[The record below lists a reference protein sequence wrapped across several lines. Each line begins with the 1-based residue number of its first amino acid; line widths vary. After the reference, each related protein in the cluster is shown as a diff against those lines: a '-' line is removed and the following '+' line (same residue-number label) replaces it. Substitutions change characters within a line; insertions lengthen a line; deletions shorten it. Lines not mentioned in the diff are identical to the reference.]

1 VNLPISLIG
10 KDWYISRK
18 YEQQMKPFMNGSY
31 RSFEP
36 RDETG
41 IAVSMFGE
49 KLILCDG
56 IPFNN
61 RPIRVLGDVSTV
73 PIDVNKTPEL

>member
-1 VNLPISLIG
+1 
-10 KDWYISRK
+10 
-18 YEQQMKPFMNGSY
+18 MKLCMNGSY

-41 IAVSMFGE
+41 IAVSMLGK
-49 KLILCDG
+49 KLILWDG

-61 RPIRVLGDVSTV
+61 RSIRVLGDVST
-73 PIDVNKTPEL
+73 ISIHGNKTQELLEVAKQCIEHLLNVRPHFC

>member
-1 VNLPISLIG
+1 MRSSI
-10 KDWYISRK
+10 
-18 YEQQMKPFMNGSY
+18 NGNY

-41 IAVSMFGE
+41 IAVSMLGK
-49 KLILCDG
+49 KLILWDG

-61 RPIRVLGDVSTV
+61 RSIREFGDVSTV
-73 PIDVNKTPEL
+73 SIHGN

>member
-1 VNLPISLIG
+1 
-10 KDWYISRK
+10 
-18 YEQQMKPFMNGSY
+18 MKPCMNGSY

-41 IAVSMFGE
+41 IAVSMLGK
-49 KLILCDG
+49 KLILWDG

-61 RPIRVLGDVSTV
+61 RSIRELGDVSTV
-73 PIDVNKTPEL
+73 SIHGNKIQELLEVAKQCTEHLLDVRAHFC